1 MLEYHGFRLKVA
13 NIINKVADI
22 LLFNIEFPPIKCG
35 YFNFDS
41 CISKVHL
48 YNATYKFKV
57 ISYNFLF
64 L

>member
-57 ISYNFLF
+57 
-64 L
+64 